1 MMHMRKKQRYQN
13 VFQNEATNQT
23 RLNVHCMY
31 LQRQDKDRSREFC
44 IPIYKSFYLRWN
56 PKFLSLFVSKSV
68 GFMMSSMSSDSRNI
82 LEKMVNDI
90 RLRDLSSSKM

>member
-44 IPIYKSFYLRWN
+44 IPHYKSFYLR
-56 PKFLSLFVSKSV
+56 
-68 GFMMSSMSSDSRNI
+68 
-82 LEKMVNDI
+82 
-90 RLRDLSSSKM
+90 